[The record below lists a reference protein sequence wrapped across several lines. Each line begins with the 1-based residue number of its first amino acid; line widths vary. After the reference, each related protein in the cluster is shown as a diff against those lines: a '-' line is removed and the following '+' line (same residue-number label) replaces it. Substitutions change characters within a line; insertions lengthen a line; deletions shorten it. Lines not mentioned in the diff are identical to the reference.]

1 MLFDLRCANEM
12 ILYYIYIY
20 YIYIFTTNEMRPDHV
35 QRGVYIREGGREGE
49 REREGGERERENLLG
64 E

>member
-1 MLFDLRCANEM
+1 M